1 MLKKFEVLLLSPD
14 QVKEF
19 QEHVDAENIEGSLF
33 QSWLLLKFDTI
44 PTEKEALKQ
53 VLNKHTA
60 ENISKNKAAGKGR
73 CQKLPEGGAAKFPTT
88 AFGDP

>member
-1 MLKKFEVLLLSPD
+1 MLKKFEFLLLSPD

-19 QEHVDAENIEGSLF
+19 QENFDAKNFSFEESLF

-53 VLNKHTA
+53 VLNTHTA
-60 ENISKNKAAGKGR
+60 KNISKKKTVGKKAKWPSLIGFF
-73 CQKLPEGGAAKFPTT
+73 FP
-88 AFGDP
+88 

>member
-1 MLKKFEVLLLSPD
+1 MLNKFEVLLLSPD
-14 QVKEF
+14 QVKEY
-19 QEHVDAENIEGSLF
+19 QENFDAKNFKESLF

-60 ENISKNKAAGKGR
+60 KNISRKKTVGKKTNG
-73 CQKLPEGGAAKFPTT
+73 PA
-88 AFGDP
+88 

>member
-14 QVKEF
+14 QVKEY
-19 QEHVDAENIEGSLF
+19 QENFDAKNFKESLF

-60 ENISKNKAAGKGR
+60 KNISKKKTVGKKAKWPSLIGFF
-73 CQKLPEGGAAKFPTT
+73 FP
-88 AFGDP
+88 